1 MALNRKNMG
10 TYQWKQQRLRVLKRD
25 GYVCAYCGNE
35 ATAVDHVVPAVKGG
49 DDSLDNLVASCKPC
63 NSRKGSSSV
72 FLGHTSTPSAFPDNL
87 RVKDIKD
94 NPDKS
99 DISPEKSE
107 TVEDL
112 AEPIPIK
119 MGTKNKKPL
128 IGKTKPRISSPPLT
142 GNSYGEEFAAFA
154 EKCGYPLLPWQKY
167 VATDFLTYDDE
178 KMFIRKTVG
187 ILVSRQQG
195 KTFLAALRILFG
207 LFVLDEMN
215 IVAMSSNRSM
225 ALDTF
230 RRCVSIIEKNEFLR
244 DQVLLNRGTVGKFG
258 SGNECIEL
266 KNGARY
272 EIVAATRDGARGKSA
287 DLLFIDELREIS
299 EEAWRAAKPTTR
311 ARANSQTILVSNAG
325 DAFSTVLNDLR
336 DRALSYPAKSLGWYE
351 YSAPQHAKL
360 TDRDAWASSNPALGY
375 TVTEAAIEEALSTD
389 TPETFRTETLCQ
401 WISSLSSPWPIG
413 VFEDLGDTS
422 LVLGPGPSTFF
433 AFDIAQSRRTA
444 SLVIGQMTPNG
455 EKIAVRILDSWKSS
469 VSLDELKIAADIK
482 AHCDIYMPRQVCFDH
497 YATATIAKRLEISG
511 VKMVDVSGQQFYQ
524 ASMDL
529 LDAMVAG
536 RLVHDGDLNLI
547 NQMNACAAKTNEASW
562 RIVRRQSAGDI
573 SAPISL
579 AMLVNQMN
587 LPPSVAMI
595 YAG

>member
-1 MALNRKNMG
+1 MALNRKSMG
-10 TYQWKQQRLRVLKRD
+10 TYQWKQQRLRVLRRD
-25 GYVCAYCGNE
+25 NFVCAYCGGE
-35 ATAVDHVVPAVKGG
+35 ATAVDHIVAAVRGG
-49 DDSLDNLVASCKPC
+49 DDSLENLTAVCKPC
-63 NSRKGSSSV
+63 NSRKGARGV
-72 FLGHTSTPSAFPDNL
+72 FLGDTSTPSVFPDNL

-99 DISPEKSE
+99 DIEPIRSE
-107 TVEDL
+107 SVQNL
-112 AEPIPIK
+112 AEPIPIE
-119 MGTKNKKPL
+119 MGTRKKKPL
-128 IGKTKPRISSPPLT
+128 IGRTKPRISSPALK
-142 GNSYGEEFAAFA
+142 GKSYGEEFAAFA
-154 EKCGYPLLPWQKY
+154 EKVGTPLLPWQNH
-167 VATDFLTYDDE
+167 VASDFLTVDE
-178 KMFIRKTVG
+178 EGMFIRKTVG

-195 KTFLAALRILFG
+195 KTYLAALRILFG
-207 LFVLDEMN
+207 LFVLGEMSV
-215 IVAMSSNRSM
+215 VAMSSNRSM

-230 RRCVSIIEKNEFLR
+230 RRVVSIIERNEFLR
-244 DQVLLNRGTVGKFG
+244 SQVLLNRGTVGKFG
-258 SGNECIEL
+258 SGNECVEL
-266 KNGARY
+266 LNGARY
-272 EIVAATRDGARGKSA
+272 EIVAATRDGSRGKSA

-299 EEAWRAAKPTTR
+299 EEAWAAAKPTTR

-360 TDRDAWASSNPALGY
+360 TDREAWAMSNPALGY

-389 TPETFRTETLCQ
+389 TPEVFRTETLCQ

-422 LVLGPGPSTFF
+422 LVIGPGPATFF
-433 AFDIAQSRRTA
+433 AFDVAQSRRTA
-444 SLVIGQMTPNG
+444 SLVIGQMTPDG
-455 EKIAVRILDSWKSS
+455 EKIAVKILDSWTSS

-482 AHCDIYMPRQVCFDH
+482 AHCDLYLPRAVMFDH
-497 YATATIAKRLEISG
+497 YATQTIASRLEVSG

-529 LDAMVAG
+529 LDAMVSG
-536 RLVHDGDLNLI
+536 RLIHNGDENLVT
-547 NQMNACAAKTNEASW
+547 QMNACAAKTNEASW
-562 RIVRRQSAGDI
+562 RIIRRQSAGDI

-579 AMLVNQMN
+579 AMIINQMN
-587 LPPSVAMI
+587 LPAPVARI

>member
-1 MALNRKNMG
+1 MALNRKSMG
-10 TYQWKQQRLRVLKRD
+10 SYQWKQQRLRVLRRD
-25 GYVCAYCGNE
+25 NYVCAYCGGE
-35 ATAVDHVVPAVKGG
+35 ATAVDHIIAAVRGG
-49 DDSLDNLVASCKPC
+49 DDSLENLTAVCKPC
-63 NSRKGSSSV
+63 NSRKGARSV
-72 FLGHTSTPSAFPDNL
+72 FLGEQSTPSAFPDNL
-87 RVKDIKD
+87 HIKDIRGKTD
-94 NPDKS
+94 NS
-99 DISPEKSE
+99 DIRPDEAV
-107 TVEDL
+107 TTGLV
-112 AEPIPIK
+112 AEPIPITK
-119 MGTKNKKPL
+119 GTKKKKPL
-128 IGKTKPRISSPPLT
+128 MGHTKPRISSPALK
-142 GNSYGEEFAAFA
+142 GESYGEEFAAFA
-154 EKCGYPLLPWQKY
+154 EKVGTPLLPWQKY
-167 VATDFLTYDDE
+167 VATDFLTVDE
-178 KMFIRKTVG
+178 EGMFIRKTVG

-195 KTFLAALRILFG
+195 KTYLAALRILFG
-207 LFVLDEMN
+207 LFVLGEMS

-230 RRCVSIIEKNEFLR
+230 RKVVGIIERNEFLR
-244 DQVLLNRGTVGKFG
+244 SQVLLNRGTVGKFG
-258 SGNECIEL
+258 SGNECVEL
-266 KNGARY
+266 LNGARY
-272 EIVAATRDGARGKSA
+272 EIVAATRDGSRGKSA

-299 EEAWRAAKPTTR
+299 EEAWSAAKPTTR

-360 TDRDAWASSNPALGY
+360 TDRQGWAMSNPALGY

-413 VFEDLGDTS
+413 VFEDLADTS
-422 LVLGPGPSTFF
+422 LVIGPGPATYF
-433 AFDIAQSRRTA
+433 AFDVAQSRRTA
-444 SLVIGQMTPNG
+444 SLMVGQMSPDG
-455 EKIAVRILDSWKSS
+455 EKIAVKILDSWTSS

-482 AHCDIYMPRQVCFDH
+482 GYCDLYMPRQVMFDH
-497 YATATIAKRLEISG
+497 YATATIASRLEVSG

-529 LDAMVAG
+529 LDAMVSG
-536 RLVHDGDLNLI
+536 RLVHDGDLNLV

-562 RIVRRQSAGDI
+562 RIIRRQSAGDI

-587 LPPSVAMI
+587 LPAPVARI